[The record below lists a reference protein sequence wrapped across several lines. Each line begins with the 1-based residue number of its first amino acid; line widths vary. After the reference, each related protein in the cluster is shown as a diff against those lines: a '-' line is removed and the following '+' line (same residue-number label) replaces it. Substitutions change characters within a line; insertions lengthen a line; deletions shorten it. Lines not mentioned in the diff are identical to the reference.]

1 MSVSSDQKNNNM
13 TKKQTPTF
21 SQLSYI
27 VTGILAAHVQRGD
40 ELSQAVIEKAVFAA
54 KTAAE
59 AIEDI
64 VSDGKDDSEE
74 ELKDVFKEYPWTDKP
89 ERYTNLANW
98 LKDQGVTSNRRISEI
113 FHEQLEAGFLKK
125 DALSGK
131 YIHNAIPTA

>member
-1 MSVSSDQKNNNM
+1 M

-40 ELSQAVIEKAVFAA
+40 ELSQTVIEKAVFAA

-64 VSDGKDDSEE
+64 VNEYTDDEDGSIKEDPFKD
-74 ELKDVFKEYPWTDKP
+74 YPWSDKE
-89 ERYTNLANW
+89 ERYTDLANH
-98 LKDQGVTSNRRISEI
+98 LKAQGVTSNRRISEI
-113 FHEQLEAGFLKK
+113 FHESLEKRYLMKNS
-125 DALSGK
+125 LTGK
-131 YIHNAIPTA
+131 YKHSEP

>member
-1 MSVSSDQKNNNM
+1 M

-40 ELSQAVIEKAVFAA
+40 ELSQSVIEKAVFAA

-64 VSDGKDDSEE
+64 VNEYTDDEDSSIKEDPFKD
-74 ELKDVFKEYPWTDKP
+74 YPWSDME
-89 ERYTNLANW
+89 ERYTDLANH
-98 LKDQGVTSNRRISEI
+98 LKAQGVTSNRRISEI
-113 FHEQLEAGFLKK
+113 FHESLEKGYLVKNS
-125 DALSGK
+125 LTGK
-131 YIHNAIPTA
+131 YKHSEP

>member
-1 MSVSSDQKNNNM
+1 M
-13 TKKQTPTF
+13 TKKQAPTF

-40 ELSQAVIEKAVFAA
+40 ELSKTVIEKAVFAA

-64 VSDGKDDSEE
+64 VSEGKDDSKE
-74 ELKDVFKEYPWTDKP
+74 ELNDVFKEYPWTDKP

>member
-1 MSVSSDQKNNNM
+1 M
-13 TKKQTPTF
+13 TKKQAPTF

-40 ELSQAVIEKAVFAA
+40 ELSQTVIEKAVFAA

-64 VSDGKDDSEE
+64 VSEGKDDSEE

>member
-1 MSVSSDQKNNNM
+1 M

-40 ELSQAVIEKAVFAA
+40 ELSQTVIEKAVFAA

-64 VSDGKDDSEE
+64 VSEGKDDSEE

>member
-1 MSVSSDQKNNNM
+1 M
-13 TKKQTPTF
+13 TKKQAPTF

-40 ELSQAVIEKAVFAA
+40 ELSQSVIEKAVFAA

-64 VSDGKDDSEE
+64 VSEGKDDSEE

-113 FHEQLEAGFLKK
+113 FHEQMEAGFLKK

>member
-1 MSVSSDQKNNNM
+1 M

-40 ELSQAVIEKAVFAA
+40 ELSQSVIEKAVFAA

-64 VSDGKDDSEE
+64 VNEYTDDEDGSIKEDPFKD
-74 ELKDVFKEYPWTDKP
+74 YPWSDR
-89 ERYTNLANW
+89 EQRYTDLANH
-98 LKDQGVTSNRRISEI
+98 LKAQGVTSNRRISEI
-113 FHEQLEAGFLKK
+113 FHESLEKGYLMKNS
-125 DALSGK
+125 LTGK
-131 YIHNAIPTA
+131 YKHSEP

>member
-1 MSVSSDQKNNNM
+1 MN
-13 TKKQTPTF
+13 KKQAPTF

-40 ELSQAVIEKAVFAA
+40 ELSQTVIEKAVFAA

-64 VSDGKDDSEE
+64 VSEGKDDSEE

>member
-1 MSVSSDQKNNNM
+1 M
-13 TKKQTPTF
+13 TKKQAPTF

-40 ELSQAVIEKAVFAA
+40 ELSQTVIEKAVFAA

-64 VSDGKDDSEE
+64 VNEGKDDSEE

>member
-1 MSVSSDQKNNNM
+1 M
-13 TKKQTPTF
+13 TKKQAPTF

-40 ELSQAVIEKAVFAA
+40 ELSQTVIEKAVFAA

>member
-1 MSVSSDQKNNNM
+1 M
-13 TKKQTPTF
+13 TKKQAPTF

-40 ELSQAVIEKAVFAA
+40 ELSHTVIEKAVFAA

>member
-1 MSVSSDQKNNNM
+1 MS
-13 TKKQTPTF
+13 KKQTPTF
-21 SQLSYI
+21 SQISYI

-40 ELSQAVIEKAVFAA
+40 ELSQTVIEKAVFAA

-64 VSDGKDDSEE
+64 VNEGKDDSEE

>member
-1 MSVSSDQKNNNM
+1 MN
-13 TKKQTPTF
+13 KKQAPTF

-40 ELSQAVIEKAVFAA
+40 ELSQTVIEKAVFAA

-113 FHEQLEAGFLKK
+113 FHEQLEAGFMKK

>member
-1 MSVSSDQKNNNM
+1 M
-13 TKKQTPTF
+13 TKKQAPTF

-40 ELSQAVIEKAVFAA
+40 ELSQTVIEKAVFAA

-64 VSDGKDDSEE
+64 VSEGKDDSEE

-113 FHEQLEAGFLKK
+113 FHEQLETGFLKK

>member
-1 MSVSSDQKNNNM
+1 M

-131 YIHNAIPTA
+131 YIHSAIPTA

>member
-1 MSVSSDQKNNNM
+1 M
-13 TKKQTPTF
+13 TKKQAPTF

-64 VSDGKDDSEE
+64 VNEYTDDEDDSIKEDPF
-74 ELKDVFKEYPWTDKP
+74 KDYPWSDKV
-89 ERYTNLANW
+89 ERYTDLANY
-98 LKDQGVTSNRRISEI
+98 LKQQGVTSNRRISEI
-113 FHEQLEAGFLKK
+113 FHESLEKGYLVKN
-125 DALSGK
+125 LLTGK
-131 YIHNAIPTA
+131 YKHSEP

>member
-1 MSVSSDQKNNNM
+1 M
-13 TKKQTPTF
+13 TRKQAPTF

-64 VSDGKDDSEE
+64 VNEYADDEDGSIKEDPFKD
-74 ELKDVFKEYPWTDKP
+74 YPWSDKE
-89 ERYTNLANW
+89 ERYTDLANH
-98 LKDQGVTSNRRISEI
+98 LRAQGVTSNRRISEI
-113 FHEQLEAGFLKK
+113 FHDSLEKGYLMKNS
-125 DALSGK
+125 LTGK
-131 YIHNAIPTA
+131 YKHSEP

>member
-1 MSVSSDQKNNNM
+1 M
-13 TKKQTPTF
+13 TKKQAPTF

-40 ELSQAVIEKAVFAA
+40 ELSQTVIEKAVFAA

-64 VSDGKDDSEE
+64 VSEGKDDSEE

-98 LKDQGVTSNRRISEI
+98 LKNQGVTSNRRISEI